1 MAFGFARYG
10 SGLFLPSLRAEFGFS
25 ITQAGLISSAAYAG
39 YLVALVVVG
48 AAVARIGPR
57 PLIIAAGVSATVGL
71 ALVAAAP
78 GVAQM
83 VVGLVLAGASSGLAW
98 APYSDVVQT
107 AVPDDAREHVL
118 GVLPSGTAWGVL
130 VAGPLALV
138 TAGSGWRVAWWAFA
152 VVAFLVTLWN
162 ARILPRSGARQ
173 ARTSHRVGPSLFLRT
188 RAVPL
193 YLTALSYGITGSVYW
208 LFAVQAVTDATRA
221 GTSTPA
227 LLWTLIGLS
236 GITGALTGHVIK
248 RRGLRVTH
256 TLLLSGLTAAIA
268 MLAVAPGSPAA
279 IVISGSLYGATFM
292 AISGLLAVWSYQVF
306 PEHPATGFSATVFF
320 LGIGTLVGPAV
331 LGAAADRYGL
341 PVTLL
346 AMAGIAALTLPL
358 RPTRTCSRHA
368 RPESVP

>member
-1 MAFGFARYG
+1 
-10 SGLFLPSLRAEFGFS
+10 
-25 ITQAGLISSAAYAG
+25 
-39 YLVALVVVG
+39 
-48 AAVARIGPR
+48 
-57 PLIIAAGVSATVGL
+57 
-71 ALVAAAP
+71 
-78 GVAQM
+78 
-83 VVGLVLAGASSGLAW
+83 
-98 APYSDVVQT
+98 
-107 AVPDDAREHVL
+107 
-118 GVLPSGTAWGVL
+118 
-130 VAGPLALV
+130 
-138 TAGSGWRVAWWAFA
+138 

-162 ARILPRSGARQ
+162 ARILPRSGVRQ
-173 ARTSHRVGPSLFLRT
+173 VRTTPGRGLVEPGVVPVSPRVGLSLFLRT

-208 LFAVQAVTDATRA
+208 LFAVQAVTDAAPT

-256 TLLLSGLTAAIA
+256 TLLLSVLTAAIA
-268 MLAVAPGSPAA
+268 MLAVAPGSHAA

-358 RPTRTCSRHA
+358 RPTRGGPRHA
-368 RPESVP
+368 RPESVPCESAS